1 MRDSLNRR
9 RLLQAGT
16 TLAAAAALPWTPNV
30 ARAQNKGEVRVLV
43 GGGDWG
49 KANIAAY
56 ARPFEEQTGIK
67 VTAIPDQVNLAQAEL
82 MVTSGNVTIDVISYG
97 QSGATALANKG
108 LLEDIDYSLYAPDH
122 LQGLA
127 DFAKKPWG
135 VAALVY
141 SYVMVY
147 NTERYPGGKPRPK
160 NWAEFWDVERFPG
173 VRTLITGQSGTEG
186 PWEEALLADGVKPA
200 DIYPMDI
207 DRIFKSLDRIKP
219 HVRRWWRV
227 GSEVQQIMH
236 DKAFDLTNSYDGRAT
251 LLAEQ
256 GFPVEV
262 NHNQAKLTWDYWL
275 LPKGGPNVANAQ
287 RFVEFA
293 TRADRQSKF
302 AMQIPYG
309 PSNLRAYDHIPK
321 ERGRLLA
328 SHPDYIANSIPLQT
342 AWYMQKGADG
352 RTNLERLIQR
362 WNEWILT

>member
-1 MRDSLNRR
+1 V
-9 RLLQAGT
+9 AGSVPF
-16 TLAAAAALPWTPNV
+16 ASRPV
-30 ARAQNKGEVRVLV
+30 RAQDKGEVRVLV

-56 ARPFEEQTGIK
+56 AKPFEEQTGIK

-82 MVTSGNVTIDVISYG
+82 MVNSGNVTIDVISYG

-108 LLEDIDYSLYAPDH
+108 LLEQIDYGRYGDDQLS
-122 LQGLA
+122 GLA

-147 NTERYPGGKPRPK
+147 NTEAYPASKPRPS
-160 NWAEFWDVERFPG
+160 NWAEFWDVDRFPG

-186 PWEEALLADGVKPA
+186 PWEEALLADGVAPA

-207 DRIFKSLDRIKP
+207 DRIFRSLDRIKP

-236 DKAFDLTNSYDGRAT
+236 DKAFDLTNSYDGRAM
-251 LLAEQ
+251 LLAGQ

-262 NHNQAKLTWDYWL
+262 NRNQAKLTWDYWL
-275 LPKGGPNVANAQ
+275 IPKGGPNVENAQ
-287 RFVEFA
+287 KFVEFA
-293 TRADRQSKF
+293 TRADRQADF
-302 AMQIPYG
+302 AQRIPYG
-309 PSNLRAYDHIPK
+309 PSNLKAYEQIPE
-321 ERGRLLA
+321 ERGRQLA
-328 SHPDYIANSIPLQT
+328 SHPEYVANSIPLQT
-342 AWYMQKGADG
+342 AWYTEKGADG
-352 RTNLERLIQR
+352 KTNLERLIQR
-362 WNEWILT
+362 WNEWILA